1 MEEVKQIYIATPVN
15 GRREKTLAEKRQAAY
30 ERVKEMAEFLRE
42 KWPHALFVSGF
53 TVYPH
58 DADYVMRESYIMG
71 SCVRLVMESDMV
83 VMDEDWRDSRG
94 CWVEQ
99 VTAQQYGIRIES
111 YRRLQLKER
120 VGA

>member
-1 MEEVKQIYIATPVN
+1 
-15 GRREKTLAEKRQAAY
+15 
-30 ERVKEMAEFLRE
+30 
-42 KWPHALFVSGF
+42 
-53 TVYPH
+53 
-58 DADYVMRESYIMG
+58 MRESYIMG

-111 YRRLQLKER
+111 YRRLQLMER
-120 VGA
+120 IGA

>member
-30 ERVKEMAEFLRE
+30 ERVKEMAGFLRE

-111 YRRLQLKER
+111 YRRLQLMER
-120 VGA
+120 IGA